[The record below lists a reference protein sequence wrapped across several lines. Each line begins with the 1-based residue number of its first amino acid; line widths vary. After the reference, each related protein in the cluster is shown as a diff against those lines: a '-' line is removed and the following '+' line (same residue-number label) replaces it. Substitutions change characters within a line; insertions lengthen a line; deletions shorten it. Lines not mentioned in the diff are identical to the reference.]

1 MRSKRAVAI
10 GFGFDLATLGRRG
23 ELGATRRAI
32 EETIKICVENDVLAE
47 YLRERSVEVMNL
59 IDSELFEQHQYE
71 LCLAAEKERLHKQ
84 EKKKANEETKK
95 RTAKIKADCDAKV
108 SAAERRAEAAERL
121 AEAAERLAEA
131 AQKAKEENLLNV
143 ARALLANTPMSIE
156 EIASITGCDPTALS
170 R

>member
-1 MRSKRAVAI
+1 M
-10 GFGFDLATLGRRG
+10 
-23 ELGATRRAI
+23 
-32 EETIKICVENDVLAE
+32 
-47 YLRERSVEVMNL
+47 
-59 IDSELFEQHQYE
+59 
-71 LCLAAEKERLHKQ
+71 
-84 EKKKANEETKK
+84 
-95 RTAKIKADCDAKV
+95 